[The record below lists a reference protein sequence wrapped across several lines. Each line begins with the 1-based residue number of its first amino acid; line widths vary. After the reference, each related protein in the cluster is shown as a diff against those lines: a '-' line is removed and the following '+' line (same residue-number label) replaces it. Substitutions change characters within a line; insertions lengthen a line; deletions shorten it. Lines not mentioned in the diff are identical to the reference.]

1 MSMKSFTTRQA
12 QVDFDVDGE
21 MFFLRP
27 GIAAGQMFEV
37 SSLQGK
43 MQASADDP
51 DSNAGKVLMEELATI
66 FEPDSFERFEKRFW
80 GKDRDGNPVAM
91 PVDLQTFNEII
102 EWVFGEALGKGL
114 TQK

>member
-1 MSMKSFTTRQA
+1 MSMKSFTTRQT

-21 MFFLRP
+21 AFFLRP

-43 MQASADDP
+43 MQAAAGDP
-51 DSNAGKVLMEELATI
+51 ESNAGKVLMAELSLI

-80 GKDRDGNPVAM
+80 GKDKDGEPVAM
-91 PVDLQTFNEII
+91 PVDLQTFNDIV
-102 EWVFGEALGKGL
+102 EWIFGEALGKGA